1 MNQLT
6 KHSAKL
12 FKSALKVA
20 ERNNLNL
27 IPYPKEAFKNN
38 KDFYNYLDNLT
49 NFISYPEL
57 FYMSKRSI
65 PSSEILSSMTLP
77 KKYFENL
84 K

>member
-1 MNQLT
+1 MNSIT

-20 ERNNLNL
+20 ERNNLNVV
-27 IPYPKEAFKNN
+27 PYPETAFRNN
-38 KDFYNYLDNLT
+38 KEFYNYLDNLT

-57 FYMSKRSI
+57 FYMSKKSI
-65 PSSEILSSMTLP
+65 PSTKIFRSIKLP

-84 K
+84 V